1 MSIIRIGAY
10 FAGVCLFLCLCSKN
24 PTALPTLTV
33 SSARQIVG
41 NDSGN
46 VKIEA
51 VLSEASKSTVTIPV
65 VISGNSTANSPQDYT
80 LDSAQIVIHAGDST
94 GSIILSLVGQAV
106 YDTSKTVILS
116 LGAPT
121 NAKLGT
127 HIIDTVFIVNAKE
140 FGQQYKFADNELPGW
155 IQNPDTLST
164 PFTVWKGED
173 LVGLIDGG
181 ADLYTDRGCL
191 LSMYQNLIGPNGPDS
206 QVCTVVAMDFVTN
219 ASAASMFGYMKESD
233 SANIIAIPQFDTSVA
248 VASTGIAGNI
258 TAYAHFKEMYFELQ
272 LSGYASRDSSCS
284 EAMQMLKVLELKTK

>member
-1 MSIIRIGAY
+1 MRIIKIGACLT
-10 FAGVCLFLCLCSKN
+10 GVGLFLCLCSKN
-24 PTALPTLTV
+24 PTVLPTLTV
-33 SSARQIVG
+33 SSSRQIVG
-41 NDSGN
+41 NDSGS

-51 VLSEASKSTVTIPV
+51 VLSEASKSNVTIPV

-116 LGAPT
+116 LGPPT
-121 NAKLGT
+121 NVKLGA

-140 FGQQYKFADNELPGW
+140 FGQHYKFADNELPGW
-155 IQNPDTLST
+155 IQNPDTSSR

-173 LVGLIDGG
+173 LVGLIDGE
-181 ADLYTDRGCL
+181 ADYYVDRGCL

-206 QVCTVVAMDFVTN
+206 QVCTVVAMDFGTDAN
-219 ASAASMFGYMKESD
+219 ADSMFSSQKVNT
-233 SANIIAIPQFDTSVA
+233 SAIVAIPQYDTLVA
-248 VASTGIAGNI
+248 IASSGILGNI

-272 LSGYASRDSSCS
+272 LSGYYLQDSSCS
-284 EAMQMLKVLELKTK
+284 EAKQMLKVLESKTR